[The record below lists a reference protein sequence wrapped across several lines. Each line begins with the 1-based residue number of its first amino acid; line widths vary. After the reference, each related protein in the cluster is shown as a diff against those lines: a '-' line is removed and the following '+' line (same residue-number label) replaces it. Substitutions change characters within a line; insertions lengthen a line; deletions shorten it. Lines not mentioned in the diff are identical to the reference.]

1 MIRPRFLLTL
11 WLTRTRSRSRR
22 LSAVRASETMSH
34 RLLCPDRERAPTPAA
49 GLKGSPAA
57 RASRARQ
64 ALALRP
70 RRPERLPPTSPRP
83 PPRLSPPP
91 QPWPRSAP
99 RPSARAWTLDARAA
113 GQVVPAVTPLPAAPE
128 RRESD

>member
-22 LSAVRASETMSH
+22 LSALRASETMSH
-34 RLLCPDRERAPTPAA
+34 RLLCPDREPAPTPAA
-49 GLKGSPAA
+49 GLKDSPAA

-64 ALALRP
+64 APAPRP
-70 RRPERLPPTSPRP
+70 RPRERP
-83 PPRLSPPP
+83 PPPPHPAPPP
-91 QPWPRSAP
+91 
-99 RPSARAWTLDARAA
+99 RPRAWTPAPRAA
-113 GQVVPAVTPLPAAPE
+113 GQVVPAGTALPAAPE